1 MRPAYRKNDR
11 DSRARQRTDS
21 CERCGKPHATDACP
35 SFTNNR
41 EVPLDD
47 VARAALAGEASGG
60 LPDIDA
66 SIVNI
71 SGEGLHCLYRCIV
84 VALALIMVVTNIAD
98 LRVTLANYI
107 ELNPNSIV
115 DPGSPE
121 TFAERIYREH
131 KMTVPAYCTMM
142 RCMISGQTH
151 MGSAI
156 EVSVAVKLNPSL
168 RIITYI
174 PTAKAATF
182 HAIQG
187 YGSLAV
193 AVITAYI
200 LTKWSAPLQN
210 GQNGPELTN
219 DKMVSTLTKR
229 AAVKFWAET
238 PRVPARAHG
247 TKASGEVRKVNNA
260 ARKSVARAAEAV
272 ATKSSNVAI
281 AATGI
286 ALGNRP
292 VFKRTG
298 LEALPA
304 PEAITVALVG
314 QTVAMALLDPD
325 GGFSDD
331 A

>member
-21 CERCGKPHATDACP
+21 CERCGKPHATGACP

-66 SIVNI
+66 SIVDI

-142 RCMISGQTH
+142 RCMISGQTQ
-151 MGSAI
+151 MDYWVVFGPSTMAGKIKAAAAAANTATAATASA
-156 EVSVAVKLNPSL
+156 SAAA
-168 RIITYI
+168 
-174 PTAKAATF
+174 AKA
-182 HAIQG
+182 
-187 YGSLAV
+187 L
-193 AVITAYI
+193 
-200 LTKWSAPLQN
+200 
-210 GQNGPELTN
+210 
-219 DKMVSTLTKR
+219 KR
-229 AAVKFWAET
+229 AAKASAKEAKAKANAKADAA
-238 PRVPARAHG
+238 PAAG
-247 TKASGEVRKVNNA
+247 TKTKKRKQNELNLDD
-260 ARKSVARAAEAV
+260 SEDEAPPGCYKCRFISTCTC
-272 ATKSSNVAI
+272 ATPQPNPHM
-281 AATGI
+281 
-286 ALGNRP
+286 RM
-292 VFKRTG
+292 RTK
-298 LEALPA
+298 
-304 PEAITVALVG
+304 
-314 QTVAMALLDPD
+314 
-325 GGFSDD
+325 
-331 A
+331 